1 MKENNSRLDE
11 IGGLG
16 MIRRI
21 KSRPAAVL
29 LAAIGSAAASY
40 VIWDR
45 VFLAFQHWYFHKYVQ
60 PIDPDTSFLPFAWE
74 SLWLLPSLSAVTAG
88 VLTGALFGRGSRWL
102 SLLVGFSL
110 GMLCFGG
117 LFEFYS
123 SGPVTITSVGVAVLS
138 STAYYLVQLRAK
150 AQEP

>member
-1 MKENNSRLDE
+1 
-11 IGGLG
+11 
-16 MIRRI
+16 MIKRI

-29 LAAIGSAAASY
+29 LVAIGSAAASY
-40 VIWDR
+40 VIWER

-60 PIDPDTSFLPFAWE
+60 PIDPDTSFLPFTWE
-74 SLWLLPSLSAVTAG
+74 SFWFLPFLSAVTAG

-110 GMLCFGG
+110 GILCFGG
-117 LFEFYS
+117 LFEFYTS
-123 SGPVTITSVGVAVLS
+123 RPIKVTSVAVAILAS
-138 STAYYLVQLRAK
+138 GGYQLAQLRAK